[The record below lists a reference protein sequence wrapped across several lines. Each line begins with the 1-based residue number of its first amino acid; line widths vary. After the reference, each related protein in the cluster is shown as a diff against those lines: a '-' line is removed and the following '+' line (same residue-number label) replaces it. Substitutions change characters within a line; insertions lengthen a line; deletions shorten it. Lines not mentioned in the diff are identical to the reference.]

1 MRSPGARIAILLG
14 SAVLLVGLFAVLRGR
29 DDDDGPTTAAQTT
42 RATTA
47 GPTTTTVLTTTPT
60 TTAPTTTRPPNPG
73 PRVIRVV
80 VRDGRPVGGVR
91 SARVRQNARIR
102 IVVTADVSDH
112 VHLHGY
118 DLTADVAPGQP
129 ARIALRATIAGR
141 FEVELEDRGLPIL
154 ELEVR
159 P

>member
-1 MRSPGARIAILLG
+1 LLG
-14 SAVLLVGLFAVLRGR
+14 SAVLLVGLFVVLRGR
-29 DDDDGPTTAAQTT
+29 DDDDVQTTAAQTT
-42 RATTA
+42 TATTA
-47 GPTTTTVLTTTPT
+47 GTTTTVTTTTPT
-60 TTAPTTTRPPNPG
+60 TTAPTTTRPPSPG

-129 ARIALRATIAGR
+129 ARIALRATLPGR